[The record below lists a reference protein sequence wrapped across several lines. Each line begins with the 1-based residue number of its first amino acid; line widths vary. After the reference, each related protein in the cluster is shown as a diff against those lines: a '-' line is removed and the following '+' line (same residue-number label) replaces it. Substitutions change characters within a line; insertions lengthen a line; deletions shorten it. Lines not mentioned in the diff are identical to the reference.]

1 MEVGRV
7 ERLRRGTVGRG
18 SVGERG
24 GRDERVFCFRP
35 AVSAPSQNIF
45 SSPTRMALFSS
56 VAGSVFPW
64 ACTLCATLL
73 HNVCVCVNL
82 CVPLLTRDFK
92 CLY

>member
-24 GRDERVFCFRP
+24 GRDGRVFRFRP

-45 SSPTRMALFSS
+45 SPLLREWLSSPPLMALFSS

-64 ACTLCATLL
+64 ACTLCATLF
-73 HNVCVCVNL
+73 HNVCVHVCVY
-82 CVPLLTRDFK
+82 V
-92 CLY
+92 